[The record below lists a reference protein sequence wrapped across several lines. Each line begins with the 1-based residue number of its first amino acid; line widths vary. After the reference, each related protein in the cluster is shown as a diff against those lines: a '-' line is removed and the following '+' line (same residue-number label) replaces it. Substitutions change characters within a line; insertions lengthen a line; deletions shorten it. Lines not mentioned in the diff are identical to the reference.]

1 MSRRKIG
8 FHLSGL
14 AILLVSHQTVAR
26 GDTTPVQT
34 VMTGMVQT
42 NWIPGTTGVTTPTF
56 TQFDPSLG
64 TLTAINLTLTT
75 NVDNTYSFD
84 FVNKS
89 TITVTNA
96 ISGSS
101 LIGPTIS
108 IFGPGATVVAGSP
121 GTVSGNAIFTAVQPV
136 DMNEILTESSGTY
149 TQTTNYTNFYST
161 VLTDTAGFIGTGSV
175 VLDAEAFAYST
186 FHSDNG
192 NGGGYVLTD
201 AGATVSL
208 YYTYTAAVP
217 EPSSSVLLALGIGST
232 LIAGRKFRNRAA

>member
-75 NVDNTYSFD
+75 NVNNTYFFD
-84 FVNKS
+84 FSQVS
-89 TITVTNA
+89 SATTITETN
-96 ISGSS
+96 GSP
-101 LIGPTIS
+101 GPTIS

-217 EPSSSVLLALGIGST
+217 EPSSSVLMALGIGST

>member
-75 NVDNTYSFD
+75 NVNNTYFFD
-84 FVNKS
+84 FSQVS
-89 TITVTNA
+89 SATTITETN
-96 ISGSS
+96 GSP
-101 LIGPTIS
+101 GPTIS

-161 VLTDTAGFIGTGSV
+161 VLTDTTGFIGTGSV
-175 VLDAEAFAYST
+175 VLDAESFAYSS
-186 FHSDNG
+186 FSSSSG

-217 EPSSSVLLALGIGST
+217 EPSSSVLMALGIGST